1 MHPKFQNAD
10 VKCACIHF
18 FFPILM
24 FMD

>member
-18 FFPILM
+18 FSILM